1 MGDFA
6 NQVQA
11 FNANGIHFFNG
22 AINYTPENPNYDAGD
37 VTVFS
42 NGQQGSFWYSAGNLE
57 TGHKLYVSPT
67 TGDTSRINLIGPL

>member
-1 MGDFA
+1 MGNFA

-11 FNANGIHFFNG
+11 FHANGVHFFNG
-22 AINYTPENPNYDAGD
+22 AINYTNGDPNYDAGD

-57 TGHKLYVSPT
+57 TGHKLYLSQT
-67 TGDTSRINLIGPL
+67 TGNTSIINLVGPL

>member
-22 AINYTPENPNYDAGD
+22 AINYTNGDSNYDAGD
-37 VTVFS
+37 VNVFS
-42 NGQQGSFWYSAGNLE
+42 NGQQGSFWYSAQNNA
-57 TGHKLYVSPT
+57 LYLSQT
-67 TGDTSRINLIGPL
+67 TGNTSIINLIGPL